1 MLALLDAHPKSIHAR
16 TAFGLTPHDDAC
28 QPKNGVNMDPI
39 IEVLNRFKA
48 EQDRLCTNM
57 GGVDAARVREL
68 ENRVVEPW
76 GVSMPRVYE
85 SLKIVWWN
93 LRGK

>member
-1 MLALLDAHPKSIHAR
+1 
-16 TAFGLTPHDDAC
+16 
-28 QPKNGVNMDPI
+28 MDPI
-39 IEVLNRFKA
+39 IEVLDRFKA

-93 LRGK
+93 LRGKRRGNNVDFVYVFEQECNIPMNYCTK

>member
-1 MLALLDAHPKSIHAR
+1 VLALLDAHPKSIHAR

-39 IEVLNRFKA
+39 IEVLDRFKA
-48 EQDRLCTNM
+48 EQDRLGTNM

-68 ENRVVEPW
+68 ENRVVEFT
-76 GVSMPRVYE
+76 
-85 SLKIVWWN
+85 
-93 LRGK
+93 GKMKGE

>member
-1 MLALLDAHPKSIHAR
+1 ML
-16 TAFGLTPHDDAC
+16 C
-28 QPKNGVNMDPI
+28 M
-39 IEVLNRFKA
+39 
-48 EQDRLCTNM
+48 NM

-76 GVSMPRVYE
+76 GVPMPRVYE

-93 LRGK
+93 LRGKRRGNNVDFSYVFKQECNIPMNYCTK